1 MVKKCLFK
9 VNFIKGKISFHK
21 TYCISLIF
29 SCTKGSDIEEY
40 PPVAQ
45 VQVFPLI
52 GDTTT
57 IFLADASTSYDENYP
72 NACLEFQWNW
82 GENEEWSG
90 YSINQTSTYKY
101 DSFGSYMV
109 SVRVI
114 DSSGWTDTDFVE
126 IMVVEDK

>member
-1 MVKKCLFK
+1 MNIKILLNVIILLF
-9 VNFIKGKISFHK
+9 V
-21 TYCISLIF
+21 IF

-45 VQVFPLI
+45 IQVFPLI

-72 NACLEFQWNW
+72 DACLEFQWNW
-82 GENEEWSG
+82 GENEEWSD